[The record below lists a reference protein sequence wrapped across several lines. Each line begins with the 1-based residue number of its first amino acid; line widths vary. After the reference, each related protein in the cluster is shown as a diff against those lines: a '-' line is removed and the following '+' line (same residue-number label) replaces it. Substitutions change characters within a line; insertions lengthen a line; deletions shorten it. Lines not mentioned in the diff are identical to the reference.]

1 MTRTNLSN
9 VARGRGFYKRI
20 CLFFFQR
27 ACGLKSW
34 LDLFFWSGLLI
45 GGRWNIINI
54 QNGKQIISWKIWR
67 LKGVKPG
74 WFSRVFHFWCVVGC
88 SSTAL
93 GCTDWFS
100 LLQKHEFREY
110 WVSPFNELQKHIF
123 AQQFTCSNRF
133 QNHPYH
139 SNTIIPPHWLYCAEK
154 KEDLI
159 VLTNLE
165 LFTFKAWANRC
176 SKWFQ
181 WYGF

>member
-1 MTRTNLSN
+1 MVNKSSRERSDAWRALNQDFL
-9 VARGRGFYKRI
+9 V
-20 CLFFFQR
+20 FFTFDVSGVR
-27 ACGLKSW
+27 AAGL
-34 LDLFFWSGLLI
+34 
-45 GGRWNIINI
+45 
-54 QNGKQIISWKIWR
+54 Q
-67 LKGVKPG
+67 
-74 WFSRVFHFWCVVGC
+74 VF
-88 SSTAL
+88 
-93 GCTDWFS
+93 DWFS

-139 SNTIIPPHWLYCAEK
+139 SNTIIPPHWLCYAEK

-181 WYGF
+181 WYASALTIKWNFSFLLLPTTSVLYFKIEEF